1 MFVWA
6 KDVVHV
12 FYAKDL
18 ANKGKHVVLHG
29 KRKIV
34 GVENRSEDEGNRYLD
49 MPPLRVD
56 VDLPLY
62 EEGEVHAYV
71 RLDHNE
77 APIVN

>member
-34 GVENRSEDEGNRYLD
+34 GVENRSEDEGNGYLD
-49 MPPLRVD
+49 MPPLGVD
-56 VDLPLY
+56 VDLPFY
-62 EEGEVHAYV
+62 EEVDELAYV
-71 RLDHNE
+71 RLDHNG
-77 APIVN
+77 ALIVN